1 MKAKKTTPRR
11 PLEVS
16 LVALIAVVA
25 VLVYLV
31 RGALILNNLGVLE
44 NGIPR
49 DILLGYTLTETG
61 SQIMIAFYY
70 LFLSLAALVI
80 AVGLLRMQRWSWVA
94 FMLWAGFN
102 MIVGL
107 LRLLS
112 STTKSNYL
120 YLFLSVVVVFILNQA
135 EVQRGFGIR
144 REEIEEFVSF
154 EEDEDVE

>member
-1 MKAKKTTPRR
+1 MQAKKTTPRR

-25 VLVYLV
+25 VMVYLA

-70 LFLSLAALVI
+70 LFISLAAMVI

-94 FMLWAGFN
+94 FMLLAG
-102 MIVGL
+102 L
-107 LRLLS
+107 
-112 STTKSNYL
+112 
-120 YLFLSVVVVFILNQA
+120 
-135 EVQRGFGIR
+135 
-144 REEIEEFVSF
+144 
-154 EEDEDVE
+154 